1 MDIEILKKILLFIP
15 DYKSQLEI
23 IRTENALQNQLN
35 YSKETLEKLF
45 SAEVHKNKKILLQV
59 KKLNDQDIG
68 FKNWIDSLP
77 FPIGSILLLYYTS
90 GNKDEK
96 ISFLLSFFEAYS
108 EFLCV
113 ILLSCI
119 SQDSKYLL
127 SNKHYWVTRKKWIEK
142 SDFGGW
148 VRLLDGLR
156 KFISNEIKSE
166 GKRKEKV
173 YQILGTK
180 DDLFINFITN
190 GQIIDILELANQK
203 RNDWKAHEGLHDQN
217 DSRLNQLESL
227 LNNFRNKAGYVFDE
241 FKLIK
246 PGANIYQDGIY
257 YFKECLNLV
266 GGSSPFKKI
275 NLNSQI
281 ALDNKR
287 LYFQFEN
294 NLKPIKLLPFIT
306 YDEHKGAIYFYSK
319 ITIGGDEIRYITHHY
334 RKDKIDNKE
343 SLTEEFK
350 EIIENLF

>member
-1 MDIEILKKILLFIP
+1 M
-15 DYKSQLEI
+15 
-23 IRTENALQNQLN
+23 
-35 YSKETLEKLF
+35 
-45 SAEVHKNKKILLQV
+45 
-59 KKLNDQDIG
+59 NDQDIG
-68 FKNWIDSLP
+68 FKSWIDSLP
-77 FPIGSILLLYYTS
+77 FPIGSVLLLYYTS
-90 GNKDEK
+90 GNKGEK
-96 ISFLLSFFEAYS
+96 INFLLSFFEAYA

-119 SQDSKYLL
+119 SQDPKYLM
-127 SNKHYWVTRKKWIEK
+127 SNKHNWVTRKKWIEK

-156 KFISNEIKSE
+156 KFISQETKSE
-166 GKRKEKV
+166 EKRKEKV

-190 GQIIDILELANQK
+190 GQIIDILESANQK

-227 LNNFRNKAGYVFDE
+227 LNNFRNKVGYIFDE

-246 PGANIYQDGIY
+246 PGKNIYRDGIY
-257 YFKECLNLV
+257 YFEECLNLA
-266 GGSSPFKKI
+266 GGTSPFKKI
-275 NLNSQI
+275 NLNSEI
-281 ALDNKR
+281 ALDNNK

-306 YDEHKGAIYFYSK
+306 YDEHKEAIYFYSK
-319 ITIGGDEIRYITHHY
+319 ITIGGNEIRYITHHY
-334 RKDKIDNKE
+334 RKDKIDNKK

-350 EIIENLF
+350 EIIKNLF